1 MSTLTLRNMLVAF
14 VCLSLSGVFVHTT
27 ADAGIIQADAYLASK
42 QRQVHLERVN
52 RVLMSDSVSTQ
63 LAALGVDPNQARQRV
78 TSLTDADLV
87 KLDQD
92 LQSLPAGGGP
102 LELVLVVFLVLLI
115 LDLTGLTNI
124 FPGIGPGKVR

>member
-1 MSTLTLRNMLVAF
+1 MLTLTLRNTLVAF
-14 VCLSLSGVFVHTT
+14 VCLSLSGVLVHTT
-27 ADAGIIQADAYLASK
+27 AVAGIIQTDAYIASK
-42 QRQVHLERVN
+42 QRQVHIERIN

-78 TSLTDADLV
+78 AALTDADLV
-87 KLDQD
+87 KLDRD